1 MLYFQFLAL
10 VFGTI
15 MITMAPFVALKG
27 DRWID
32 LLREVI
38 YPEKRPV
45 WLWVA
50 GAASIFLVLI
60 TWYAE
65 ITTSV
70 PLSWIM
76 TLYVSLAIPKF
87 YLVIFR
93 YDQTRNILVSLMDR
107 GRVFSLGLAGFL
119 YCMGFLIL
127 CLGIFAF

>member
-15 MITMAPFVALKG
+15 MITIAPFIALKG

-38 YPEKRPV
+38 YPEDRPV

-87 YLVIFR
+87 YLVIYR

-107 GRVFSLGLAGFL
+107 GRVFSL
-119 YCMGFLIL
+119 
-127 CLGIFAF
+127 